1 LAASDEGKFVNRFV
15 RRVAPAALGLLLVS
29 LPRFAPPARAQIP
42 PSRDWSQPHGNSAG
56 TACIDVAPLKG
67 PPAELWRF
75 KSGGILAGPV
85 LTQSKLF
92 VVVKDGDAKLLVALD
107 PASGA
112 TLAKQTLD
120 KVGDVSSMAAGD
132 GLVCLVEPAAVH
144 LWRMAGSELRFE
156 KTFAGS
162 FAGELALTGTSFL
175 VGRGGGGVVCVEA
188 AMKAPAQL
196 IAKSFGRP
204 GALMDDSFGANR
216 GRSIVATTSDDA
228 NEKLAFN
235 RYPVLPGAG
244 AATGSIKVGPAET
257 LCATALGVPAD
268 NQPKSVLVAVQG
280 KEGNE
285 WCAWFG
291 NSSGGGLLRKTSVKF
306 TEFRTPPAAC
316 NGRLYGFTP
325 DATLVEVDVL
335 NGGTNRLVDKED
347 LPKGAQIGAPSIARD
362 ALFLGN
368 WAVEFGTHK
377 VLWCLDKL
385 EADGPAV
392 PIGDE
397 LLAIRTKD
405 GALVGLGSTAAAKAA
420 KGAAGGGAKSGA
432 AAYVPKGPPDTLPG
446 AQPGL
451 VRSDGLFIPGKAT
464 ALDGGRW
471 KIEPDGGKPFELDAN
486 DVAMVNVDGK
496 TKRVGD
502 EGPVYRACWSV
513 LAYRHATSLVEVIE
527 KYRDAKLFDDCN
539 RLLEEA
545 KADGLPAAKYDE
557 LQSAVAG
564 KTAVKLAPSAPLRK
578 KAEALEADTR
588 ESSAAAIVSAAKWC
602 AAKECKTAA
611 TVLAT
616 RAAELAPKSPPDP
629 ELVKSWQPEGFP
641 TDAEHA
647 GGKTWPQWA
656 EALLPSGGFFPV
668 LDESAKRRMSVSKFA
683 QGALVI
689 STRNITLYTKEYDLA
704 VVGPMLSRGEATV
717 RALQKLL
724 GPSPM
729 GMRADT
735 MLEVHLHKTKAD
747 YLADMIVGSTPPPW
761 SAGCFSPGDGISRFY
776 STESKN
782 EGASEKHTLHEVFA
796 HELTHHFTDR
806 RWMHDMKTKGASNGF
821 WLVEGFAEFVAGQAL
836 EFGRFGESFDD
847 ETVRSID
854 EAAAVARAEKLFPLE
869 FLMGLDQARFQTEL
883 EGGFY
888 GPYKLHH
895 SLKDTMLD
903 KRYLFY
909 CQSTAL
915 TFFVINRCGEKGLA
929 TYVSWLKKQYS
940 GQGLEAPWK
949 DLGFA
954 DMAAFEKAFRTFM
967 LGV

>member
-1 LAASDEGKFVNRFV
+1 MMNSKFDLLR
-15 RRVAPAALGLLLVS
+15 PATRILFGALGFAGLVS
-29 LPRFAPPARAQIP
+29 AARAQVP
-42 PSRDWSQPHGNSAG
+42 PSRDWSQPHGNAAG
-56 TACIDVAPLKG
+56 TACIDVAPLKA

-75 KSGGILAGPV
+75 KSSGILAGPV

-92 VVVKDGDAKLLVALD
+92 VVVQLNEAKLLVALD
-107 PASGA
+107 PVSGA
-112 TLAKQTLD
+112 TIAKQTLE
-120 KVGDVSSMAAGD
+120 KVGEVASMAAGD
-132 GLVCLVEPAAVH
+132 GLVCIVEPAAVH

-156 KTFAGS
+156 KSFAGS
-162 FAGELALTGTSFL
+162 FVGEPALTGTSLL
-175 VGRGGGGVVCVEA
+175 VERGSGGGVVCIEA
-188 AMKAPAQL
+188 AMKSPAPL

-204 GALMDDSFGANR
+204 GALMDDQFGATR
-216 GRSIVATTSDDA
+216 GRSIVSTTTDDKG
-228 NEKLAFN
+228 EKLVFN
-235 RYPVLPGAG
+235 RYAVQAGAG
-244 AATGSIKVGPAET
+244 TAAGSIKLGPAEA
-257 LCATALGVPAD
+257 LCSTTLGVPAD
-268 NQPKSVLVAVQG
+268 SQPKTVLVAVQG

-291 NSSGGGLLRKTSVKF
+291 TASGGMLRKTGVKF
-306 TEFRTPPAAC
+306 TEFKTPPAAC

-325 DATLVEVDVL
+325 DSTLVEVDVL
-335 NGGTNRLVDKED
+335 NGGTNRLVEKED

-377 VLWCLDKL
+377 ILWCLDKF

-405 GALVGLGSTAAAKAA
+405 GALVGFGSAAAAKTSKSAA
-420 KGAAGGGAKSGA
+420 DGGAKSGA
-432 AAYVPKGPPDTLPG
+432 AAYVAKGPPDTLPG
-446 AQPGL
+446 AKPGL

-496 TKRVGD
+496 SKRVGD

-513 LAYRHATSLVEVIE
+513 VAYRHAMALVPVIE

-539 RLLEEA
+539 RLLDEA

-557 LQSAVAG
+557 LQADVSG
-564 KTAVKLAPSAPLRK
+564 KTAVKLAPTAPLRK
-578 KAEALEADTR
+578 KAETLEAETR
-588 ESSAAAIVSAAKWC
+588 ESSSATIVAAAKWC
-602 AAKECKTAA
+602 ASKECKTAA

-641 TDAEHA
+641 ADAEHA

-656 EALLPSGGFFPV
+656 DALLPSGGYFPV

-689 STRNITLYTKEYDLA
+689 STRNIVLYSKEYDLA
-704 VVGPMLSRGEATV
+704 VVGPMLARGEATV

-747 YLADMIVGSTPPPW
+747 YLADMIVGSTPPAW
-761 SAGCFSPGDGISRFY
+761 SAGCFSPGDGVSRFY
-776 STESKN
+776 STESKS

-806 RWMHDMKTKGASNGF
+806 RWMHEMKSKGASNGF

-854 EAAAVARAEKLFPLE
+854 EAAAVARDGKLFPLE

-888 GPYKLHH
+888 GPYKLRH
-895 SLKDTMLD
+895 SLQDTMLD

-915 TFFVINRCGEKGLA
+915 TFFVINRCGEKGRA
-929 TYVSWLKKQYS
+929 TYVSWLQKQYS
-940 GQGLEAPWK
+940 GQALEAPWK

-954 DMAAFEKAFRTFM
+954 DMAAFEKAFKAFM
-967 LGV
+967 LGI